1 LSEHFAQEEK
11 NVVVPALN
19 ILERFART
27 TEEIFS
33 LQELQRLLA
42 SGRQLRIKY
51 GVDLTAPQLHIGH
64 AVNLWMMREL
74 QDLGHKVQFLIGDV
88 TTRIGDPTGRNILR
102 PVIPQAEIEAN
113 ARAFMAQASMVLRCD
128 DLELYEV
135 RRNSEWYERMSVPE
149 LMQLL
154 SMVTHARLAARDM
167 FRERMQQGQDIHMHE
182 MIYPVLQGYDSFAL
196 QSDLT
201 IIGSDQLFN
210 EMMGRFYQERLG
222 QAPQVIITT
231 KITPGIDGKAK
242 QSKSLG
248 NYVGLNHSPRDKFGR
263 VMTLPDHLIVSYLEV
278 YTDVPLEQVAEI
290 ASRMADEPMQ
300 CKLFLAHEIVR
311 RYHSAE
317 VADREQEWF
326 LQTFSA
332 RKTPADIPEM
342 LVEPGEVPASE
353 LVKRFFGSQKSRREL
368 RRLFEQG
375 AVSLN
380 GQVLRQPEQIV
391 EIDDGDVFRIGK
403 RTWFRLRVDR

>member
-1 LSEHFAQEEK
+1 MSIPTNL
-11 NVVVPALN
+11 LG
-19 ILERFART
+19 RFART
-27 TEEIFS
+27 TEEVFS
-33 LQELQRLLA
+33 LQELQQILA

-64 AVNLWMMREL
+64 AVNLWMMRAL

-88 TTRIGDPTGRNILR
+88 TTRIGDPTGRNLLR
-102 PVIPQAEIEAN
+102 PLIPKAEIEAN
-113 ARAFMAQASMVLRCD
+113 AQAFMAQAGMVLRCD
-128 DLELYEV
+128 DPELYEV
-135 RRNSEWYERMSVPE
+135 RRNSEWYERMSAAE
-149 LMQLL
+149 LMHLL
-154 SMVTHARLAARDM
+154 SMVTHARLASRDM
-167 FRERMQQGQDIHMHE
+167 FRERMRHGQDVHMHE

-210 EMMGRFYQERLG
+210 ELMGRFYQERLG
-222 QAPQVIITT
+222 QSPQVIITT

-248 NYVGLNHSPRDKFGR
+248 NYIGLTHSPRDKFGR
-263 VMTLPDHLIVSYLEV
+263 VMTLPDHLIISYLEV
-278 YTDVPLEQVAEI
+278 YTDVPLEQIAE
-290 ASRMADEPMQ
+290 AAKRVVDEPMK

-311 RYHSAE
+311 RYHGAE
-317 VADREQEWF
+317 SADREQEWF

-332 RKTPADIPEM
+332 RRTPVDIPEM
-342 LVEPGEVPASE
+342 LVELGELPAFD
-353 LVKRFFGSQKSRREL
+353 LVKRFFGTQKSHSEV

-380 GQVLRQPEQIV
+380 GQVLRQTEQV
-391 EIDDGDVFRIGK
+391 VKVGDGDVLRVGK

>member
-1 LSEHFAQEEK
+1 MI
-11 NVVVPALN
+11 VPTPN

-27 TEEIFS
+27 TEEVFS
-33 LQELQRLLA
+33 LQELHRLLD

-51 GVDLTAPQLHIGH
+51 GVDLTAPHLHIGH
-64 AVNLWMMREL
+64 AVNLWMMRQL

-88 TTRIGDPTGRNILR
+88 TTRIGDPTGRNTLR
-102 PVIPQAEIEAN
+102 PLIPQAEIESN
-113 ARAFMAQASMVLRCD
+113 AQAFMEQARMVLRCD
-128 DLELYEV
+128 DPELYEV
-135 RRNSEWYERMSVPE
+135 RRNSEWYEHMSAAE
-149 LMQLL
+149 LMSLL
-154 SMVTHARLAARDM
+154 SMVTHAHLTSRDM

-182 MIYPVLQGYDSFAL
+182 MIYPALQGYDSFAL

-210 EMMGRFYQERLG
+210 EMMGRLYQERLG
-222 QAPQVIITT
+222 QPPQVIITT

-248 NYVGLNHSPRDKFGR
+248 NYIGLSHSPRDKFGR
-263 VMTLPDHLIVSYLEV
+263 VMTLPDYLIISYLEV

-290 ASRMADEPMQ
+290 AKQATDEPMK

-311 RYHSAE
+311 RYHGAE
-317 VADREQEWF
+317 VADQEQEWF
-326 LQTFSA
+326 LQTFSV
-332 RKTPADIPEM
+332 RKTPTDIPEM
-342 LVEPGEVPASE
+342 LIEPGKQPAFD
-353 LVKRFFGSQKSRREL
+353 LVKRFFGSQKSHREL

-380 GQVLRQPEQIV
+380 EQAIRQAEQVV
-391 EIDDGDVFRIGK
+391 EIHDGDVFRVGK

>member
-1 LSEHFAQEEK
+1 MSVSQPPPDL
-11 NVVVPALN
+11 
-19 ILERFART
+19 LERFART
-27 TEEIFS
+27 TEEVFS
-33 LQELQRLLA
+33 LQELKELLA

-64 AVNLWMMREL
+64 AVNLWMMRAL

-88 TTRIGDPTGRNILR
+88 STRIGDPTGRNVLR
-102 PVIPQAEIEAN
+102 PVIPQEEIEAN
-113 ARAFMAQASMVLRCD
+113 AQAFMEQAGLVLRCD
-128 DLELYEV
+128 DPELYEV
-135 RRNSEWYERMSVPE
+135 RRNSEWYDSMPAAE
-149 LMQLL
+149 LLRLL
-154 SMVTHARLAARDM
+154 SMVTHARLASRDM

-222 QAPQVIITT
+222 QSPQVIITT

-248 NYVGLNHSPRDKFGR
+248 NFIGLSHRSRDKFGR
-263 VMTLPDHLIVSYLEV
+263 VMTLPDHLITSYLEV
-278 YTDVPLEQVAEI
+278 YTDVPLAQIAEI
-290 ASRMADEPMQ
+290 AQQVGEAPMKW
-300 CKLFLAHEIVR
+300 KLFLAHEIVR
-311 RYHSAE
+311 RYHGAE

-332 RKTPADIPEM
+332 RKTPDEIPEM
-342 LVEPGEVPASE
+342 LVEPGELPALD
-353 LVKRFFGSQKSRREL
+353 LVKRFFGTQKSHSEL

-380 GQVLRQPEQIV
+380 GQTLRQAGQVV
-391 EIDDGDVFRIGK
+391 EVRDGDVLRVGK
-403 RTWFRLRVDR
+403 RTWFRLRVNNSGLYPSG